1 MSKSQM
7 VSSQQV
13 SNELVLAVLNGS
25 SESEAV
31 ESVSSRLSKFYDD
44 ASVIA
49 ELVDASM
56 ADYRDT
62 MSILAKSFSHAASGV
77 DNIFD
82 SADRGSKVARKV
94 KNIHAFG
101 YTGNLQENEKSL
113 RLMKF

>member
-1 MSKSQM
+1 MSKQM

-13 SNELVLAVLNGS
+13 SNEIVLAVLKGS

-44 ASVIA
+44 VSVIA
-49 ELVDASM
+49 ELVDSSM

-62 MSILAKSFSHAASGV
+62 MGILAKGFSYAASGV
-77 DNIFD
+77 DSVFD

-94 KNIHAFG
+94 KDVHAFG
-101 YTGNLQENEKSL
+101 YTGGLKENEKSL